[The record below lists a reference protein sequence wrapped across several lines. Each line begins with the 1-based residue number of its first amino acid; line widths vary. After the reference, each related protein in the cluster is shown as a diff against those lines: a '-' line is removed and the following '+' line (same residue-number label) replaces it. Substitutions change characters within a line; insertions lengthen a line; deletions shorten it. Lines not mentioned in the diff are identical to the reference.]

1 MKLKNV
7 WPIPALVIAV
17 GMLGA
22 GAYLALSGRPKP
34 PAEIP
39 LEQAKALVQ
48 DRRFQE
54 AIEALNGA
62 PVRNFLDYG
71 NPNKEHWQAF
81 YLARAR
87 AFAGAQATL
96 NLSRAENHATIVG
109 DYAQAE
115 KYGYELEPPDISQLC
130 DSLIALGKVDE
141 AFDRIEKLPLS
152 EQPRKTRLTR
162 AVIER
167 NLAGGQNPAQTLELL
182 GRLSGDPALNAAER
196 AWILA
201 RQAETLLATDQPVEA
216 INKLIRRIGIVK
228 DVPIEQQGELY
239 LLLGKAY
246 FQDEQPQQAVKQL
259 QAADGL
265 LPEASP
271 LRAELGVM
279 LGRLLQSGFSTEH
292 SDEDDSTK
300 LLELAKGR
308 FEQVINDFASGK
320 ARPRAM
326 LGLAE
331 VEAAL
336 RHDDESL
343 KVYAELVDLIRN
355 PAAAAASHSGG
366 HSDTHAAPAHGE
378 SSPKAAAEHASA
390 HAEKPHDSGEAS
402 ANTHGEPAASST
414 GVLATIDRA
423 SVHTSMMQRFN
434 ERFDAGLRESAL
446 RYVQLAESMYP
457 DPEVPGDILL
467 AIGKT
472 HRALADAIMA
482 QARDGHAEKVAAGT
496 PGVNPDFSVED
507 LDPATRAEVKQH
519 FLAAGDYLRRHTRAA
534 TATDPA
540 AAAGSLWTA
549 ADSFDRAG
557 DLDEARKAFA
567 DYADTASDTDP
578 QKPAAKFRLAQV
590 YQARRDYAAA
600 AALYRGLINNR
611 DTPDARGAGVWADGS
626 LVPLAKC
633 LLDDTDQSNDVEAER
648 LLVSVVDG
656 STMSPEAAAYRDALI
671 ELGTMSNRAGRY
683 ADAVGWL
690 EMATKRYP
698 NDKRIDAIRFRLA
711 DAHRLEAISIA
722 KTLAAQKLPQTQTD
736 ELEGQRIEHLRA
748 ARTLYDT
755 VRVALE
761 AKDPRTLS
769 GLERIHLRNAYFSIG
784 DCAME
789 MRDYDSAIAAYD
801 AARLKYADDPAS
813 LVAMAQIVS
822 AYAAQEKWAEARTAN
837 ERARQQLARF
847 PESAWSAPDLPMEKR
862 HWERWLEART
872 ILEQRASAK
881 PSEN

>member
-1 MKLKNV
+1 MSAPTPDKSSTPAKPAPSRPGVKLKDV
-7 WPIPALVIAV
+7 WPIPAMVIAV

-39 LEQAKALVQ
+39 LEQAKALVEE
-48 DRRFQE
+48 RRYQE
-54 AIEALNGA
+54 AIDALNGA

-71 NPNKEHWQAF
+71 QPSKEHWQAF

-96 NLSRAENHATIVG
+96 NLSREENHKTIID

-115 KYGYELEPPDISQLC
+115 KYGLELDPSDIGQLVE
-130 DSLIALGKVDE
+130 SLLAAGNVAEAL
-141 AFDRIEKLPLS
+141 DRVEKLPQS

-167 NLAGGQNPAQTLELL
+167 NLASGESPAQTLELL
-182 GRLSGDPALNAAER
+182 GRLAGDPALTPAQR
-196 AWILA
+196 AWVLA
-201 RQAETLLATDQPVEA
+201 RQAETLLATDQPIEA

-228 DVPIEQQGELY
+228 DVPTEQQGELY

-259 QAADGL
+259 KAADGL
-265 LPEASP
+265 LPQGSP

-279 LGRLLQSGFSTEH
+279 LGRLMQSGFAADHT
-292 SDEDDSTK
+292 EDDDATK
-300 LLELAKGR
+300 LLELAKER
-308 FEQVINDFASGK
+308 FEQVISEFTGNKS
-320 ARPRAM
+320 RSRAM

-336 RHDDESL
+336 RQDDAAL
-343 KVYAELVDLIRN
+343 KVYAELIELSR
-355 PAAAAASHSGG
+355 AGG
-366 HSDTHAAPAHGE
+366 F
-378 SSPKAAAEHASA
+378 
-390 HAEKPHDSGEAS
+390 
-402 ANTHGEPAASST
+402 
-414 GVLATIDRA
+414 DRTMLQ
-423 SVHTSMMQRFN
+423 TSMMQRFN
-434 ERFDAGLRESAL
+434 ERFDAAQMESAL
-446 RYVQLAESMYP
+446 RYAQLAETIFP
-457 DPEVPGDILL
+457 EAEVPPEVLVS
-467 AIGKT
+467 IGKT
-472 HRALADAIMA
+472 HRALADATML
-482 QARDGHAEKVAAGT
+482 QARDGHAEKVASGA
-496 PGVNPDFSVED
+496 PGVSPDFSVED
-507 LDPATRAEVKQH
+507 LDPATRAEVKLH
-519 FLAAGDYLRRHTRAA
+519 FLAAGDYLRRHARA
-534 TATDPA
+534 TTSTDPTA
-540 AAAGSLWTA
+540 AAVSLWTA

-567 DYADTASDTDP
+567 DYAESASDIDP

-590 YQARRDYAAA
+590 YQARRDYPSA
-600 AALYRGLINNR
+600 AALYRALIAAS
-611 DTPDARGAGVWADGS
+611 DAQGSRSSGSGNATGAGSWADAS
-626 LVPLAKC
+626 MVPLAKC
-633 LLDDTDQSNDVEAER
+633 LLDDGDPSNDTEAER

-656 STMSPEAAAYRDALI
+656 STMSPEAAAYRDALV
-671 ELGTMSNRAGRY
+671 ELGTMSSRTGRH

-690 EMATKRYP
+690 EMAAKRAP

-722 KTLAAQKLPQTQTD
+722 RTLASQKLPQTQSD
-736 ELEGQRIEHLRA
+736 DLERKRVEHLQA
-748 ARTLYDT
+748 ARVLYDT

-769 GLERIHLRNAYFSIG
+769 GLERIHLRNAYFYIG

-789 MRDYDSAIAAYD
+789 MREFETAITAYD
-801 AARLKYADDPAS
+801 AARLKYSDDPAS

-847 PESAWSAPDLPMEKR
+847 PDSAWTAPDLPMEKR

-872 ILEQRASAK
+872 ILEQRTSTR
-881 PSEN
+881 PTSPGEN

>member
-1 MKLKNV
+1 MPEPTNAKSPDSSRDKPGVKLKDI
-7 WPIPALVIAV
+7 WPIPAMVIAV

-22 GAYLALSGRPKP
+22 GAYVALSGRPKP

-39 LEQAKALVQ
+39 LEQAKALVE
-48 DRRFQE
+48 DRRYQE

-71 NPNKEHWQAF
+71 QPTERHWQAF

-96 NLSRAENHATIVG
+96 NLSRAENHQSIID

-115 KYGYELEPPDISQLC
+115 KYGLELDPGDVSQLC
-130 DSLIALGKVDE
+130 ESLLAVGSVAEAL
-141 AFDRIEKLPLS
+141 DRIDKLPQS
-152 EQPRKTRLTR
+152 EQARKSRLTR
-162 AVIER
+162 AVVER
-167 NLAGGQNPAQTLELL
+167 NLKTGESAAQTLDLL
-182 GRLSGDPALNAAER
+182 GRLAGDPALTAADR
-196 AWILA
+196 AWVLA
-201 RQAETLLATDQPVEA
+201 RQAETMLATDQPVEA

-228 DVPIEQQGELY
+228 DVPTELQGELY

-259 QAADGL
+259 KAADGL
-265 LPEASP
+265 LPEGSP

-279 LGRLLQSGFSTEH
+279 LGRLMQSGFA
-292 SDEDDSTK
+292 SDLSDDNDATA
-300 LLELAKGR
+300 LLERAKER
-308 FEQVINDFASGK
+308 FEQVIHDFTGNK

-336 RHDDESL
+336 RQDDAAL
-343 KVYAELVDLIRN
+343 KVYAELIELVRAGSFDR
-355 PAAAAASHSGG
+355 
-366 HSDTHAAPAHGE
+366 DT
-378 SSPKAAAEHASA
+378 
-390 HAEKPHDSGEAS
+390 
-402 ANTHGEPAASST
+402 
-414 GVLATIDRA
+414 LQ
-423 SVHTSMMQRFN
+423 TSMMQRFN
-434 ERFDAGLRESAL
+434 ERFDAGQLESAL
-446 RYVQLAESMYP
+446 RYAQLAETIF
-457 DPEVPGDILL
+457 PEASVPADVLVSV
-467 AIGKT
+467 GKT
-472 HRALADAIMA
+472 HRALADAAMLL
-482 QARDGHAEKVAAGT
+482 ARDGHAEKVASGT
-496 PGVNPDFSVED
+496 PGISPDFSVED
-507 LDPATRAEVKQH
+507 LDPATRAEVKLH
-519 FLAAGDYLRRHTRAA
+519 FLAAGDYLRRHARAI
-534 TATDPA
+534 TSTDPSSA
-540 AAAGSLWTA
+540 ASSLWTA
-549 ADSFDRAG
+549 ADSYDRAG

-567 DYADTASDTDP
+567 DYAESASDVDP

-590 YQARRDYAAA
+590 YQARRDYPSA
-600 AALYRGLINNR
+600 AALYRALIAAR
-611 DTPDARGAGVWADGS
+611 DAQGSRSTSGGNVSGTGSWADAS
-626 LVPLAKC
+626 MVPLAKC
-633 LLDDTDQSNDVEAER
+633 LLADTDPANDTEAEQ

-656 STMSPEAAAYRDALI
+656 STMSPEAAAYRDALV
-671 ELGTMSNRAGRY
+671 ELGIMFSRTGRH

-690 EMATKRYP
+690 EMAAKRAP

-722 KTLAAQKLPQTQTD
+722 RTVSTQKLPQTQAD
-736 ELEGQRIEHLRA
+736 ELERQRVEHLRA

-755 VRVALE
+755 VRTALE
-761 AKDPRTLS
+761 SKDPRTLS
-769 GLERIHLRNAYFSIG
+769 GLERIHLRNAYFYVG

-789 MRDYDSAIAAYD
+789 MREFETAIAAYD

-847 PESAWSAPDLPMEKR
+847 PDSAWTAPDLPMEKR

-872 ILEQRASAK
+872 VLEQRASTR
-881 PSEN
+881 PGEN